1 MLAGALAGAY
11 GFCQPTHQ
19 KSCLIPPTPVEAARL
34 TARKSAASSTS
45 SLLALQPQATATP
58 TALGPGPAPECVQEL
73 MRQACSDDSRATVV
87 YFYAAPTANQTAAAA
102 AAAVCGSTSNFAPQ
116 VALT

>member
-34 TARKSAASSTS
+34 TARKSAASS

-73 MRQACSDDSRATVV
+73 MRQASEARLKQEGVKELKALLSDLHQEAV
-87 YFYAAPTANQTAAAA
+87 
-102 AAAVCGSTSNFAPQ
+102 AAVAP
-116 VALT
+116 LR